1 MSETLL
7 IIHILAAATWIGGSL
22 LLAFAGPRMA
32 RAGGPVAGAW
42 INVVLQAVPRFF
54 VPAAL
59 LTLISGLGLV
69 SADDQWDWS
78 NAFIGIGIA
87 AVIIALA
94 IALFN
99 NVPAMK
105 AILLAA
111 PSGDMETVSANARKV
126 VVGGST
132 ISLILILTVIAMV
145 LRLGV
150 G

>member
-1 MSETLL
+1 MSDTLL

-32 RAGGPVAGAW
+32 RAGGPAAGAW

-54 VPAAL
+54 IPAAL

-69 SADDQWDWS
+69 SSDDQWDWS
-78 NAFIGIGIA
+78 NAFVGIGIT

-94 IALFN
+94 IAIFN
-99 NVPAMK
+99 NVPALK
-105 AILLAA
+105 AILRAA
-111 PSGDMETVSANARKV
+111 PSGDMETVSANARRV
-126 VVGGST
+126 LVGGSI

-145 LRLGV
+145 LHVGV